1 MDTEKPKDR
10 DFVETVEGLIFCVV
24 GYLHPPDRYTA
35 YLKYVPDPGGRW
47 RREGTKFARVLP
59 YYHVSQVEGTYGL
72 LRERYPRYLYS
83 CPVMNITVS
92 SVPRDSV
99 KTYYRP
105 RERLRSIITGGPK
118 DELERKLAD
127 LTAHLCEISGL
138 SDHDLGVTG
147 SILIRS
153 HSPEFSDIDLTV
165 YGREASTK
173 LKRAIRESRGADN
186 KIQPFNDEKKE
197 EWSRSRAE
205 RFPLDFEEL
214 MGFAERRWNYGI
226 YGGTYFS
233 VHPVRTD
240 EEITENYGDF
250 TYEREGMIK
259 GEAVIADSS
268 ESIYLPAI
276 YRLEEASTDRR
287 VDDKLTEV
295 ASYEGLYCD
304 MFKRGE
310 RVGFRGVLERVRDGE
325 ERFRVVVG
333 GAGSRTDYMR
343 SLS

>member
-1 MDTEKPKDR
+1 MEKPKDR
-10 DFVETVEGLIFCVV
+10 DFVETVEGLIFCIV

-47 RREGTKFARVLP
+47 SREGTKFTRVLP
-59 YYHVSQVEGTYGL
+59 FYHVSQVEGTYGL
-72 LRERYPRYLYS
+72 LSERYPRYLYR

-105 RERLRSIITGGPK
+105 RERLRSILAGGPK
-118 DELERKLAD
+118 DGLERKLAD

-138 SDHDLGVTG
+138 SYHYLGVTG
-147 SILIRS
+147 SILTRS

-165 YGREASTK
+165 YGCEASAK
-173 LKRAIRESRGADN
+173 LKRAIRESRGADD
-186 KIQPFNDEKKE
+186 KIQPFSDEKKE

-205 RFPLDFEEL
+205 RFQLGFEEL

-226 YGGTYFS
+226 HGGTYFS
-233 VHPVRTD
+233 VHPIRTD
-240 EEITENYGDF
+240 EEITENYGDL
-250 TYEREGMIK
+250 TYKQEGMIE
-259 GEAVIADSS
+259 GEAVIADTS

-287 VDDKLTEV
+287 IDDELTEV

-304 MFKRGE
+304 MFEPGE
-310 RVGFRGVLERVRDGE
+310 RVGFKGVLERVRDGE
-325 ERFRVVVG
+325 DRLRVVIG
-333 GAGSRTDYMR
+333 GAGSRTDFMR
-343 SLS
+343 RLS